1 MPSDRLALG
10 HGRSGA
16 NAVWVNLGMAGFV
29 LSVALDSAITMIECR
44 LHCVGFCSVSTQL
57 GISF

>member
-1 MPSDRLALG
+1 MALG